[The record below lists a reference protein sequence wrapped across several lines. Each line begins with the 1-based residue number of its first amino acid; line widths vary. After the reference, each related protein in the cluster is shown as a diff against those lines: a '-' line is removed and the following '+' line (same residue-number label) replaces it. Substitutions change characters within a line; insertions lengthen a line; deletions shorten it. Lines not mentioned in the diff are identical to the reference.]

1 MPGKSSR
8 RNPYAKVGADRA
20 EMMRKSTT
28 RAGGSKADR
37 AVRQA
42 RNQGTKDGEIR
53 IGKAGKT
60 YNVYDAK
67 SGTWKRGIV
76 KSQGKPPARAAKRNA
91 APRSAG
97 SRKEAGLVNRPTSQ
111 NPSYGAG
118 YIVAPGTNQRSGN
131 VINNPSRRRATGP
144 RRGMVPKKTR

>member
-20 EMMRKSTT
+20 EMMRKSST

-60 YNVYDAK
+60 YNVYDSK

-76 KSQGKPPARAAKRNA
+76 KFQGKPKNA

-144 RRGMVPKKTR
+144 RRSMVPKKTR

>member
-1 MPGKSSR
+1 MAPKSSR
-8 RNPYAKVGADRA
+8 KKPHAKVAADRA

-42 RNQGTKDGEIR
+42 RNKGTKDGEIR

-60 YNVYDAK
+60 YNVYDEK
-67 SGTWKRGIV
+67 SGTWKRGV
-76 KSQGKPPARAAKRNA
+76 VQYQGKPAAKRNA

-97 SRKEAGLVNRPTSQ
+97 SRKEAGLVRRPTSQ

-118 YIVAPGTNQRSGN
+118 YIVGPGTNQRSGN
-131 VINNPSRRRATGP
+131 VINNPSRRRSVSP
-144 RRGMVPKKTR
+144 RIARVPKKDR